1 MEKTRSYRNVF
12 GQMGIPQEQIERR
25 LEEIKNTFF
34 FEEEERVYYPVGED
48 MAYIMDTGNNDAR
61 TEGMS
66 YGMMLCVQLDMK
78 DEFDRLWKWAKTY
91 MWMEEGENE
100 GYFAWSCSTDGKR
113 TRMVRR
119 RTGRNILRWR
129 CFLLRTDGG
138 TERASLR
145 MAERPEIY

>member
-48 MAYIMDTGNNDAR
+48 MAYIMDKGNNDAR

-66 YGMMLCVQLDMK
+66 YGMM
-78 DEFDRLWKWAKTY
+78 
-91 MWMEEGENE
+91 
-100 GYFAWSCSTDGKR
+100 
-113 TRMVRR
+113 
-119 RTGRNILRWR
+119 
-129 CFLLRTDGG
+129 
-138 TERASLR
+138 
-145 MAERPEIY
+145 